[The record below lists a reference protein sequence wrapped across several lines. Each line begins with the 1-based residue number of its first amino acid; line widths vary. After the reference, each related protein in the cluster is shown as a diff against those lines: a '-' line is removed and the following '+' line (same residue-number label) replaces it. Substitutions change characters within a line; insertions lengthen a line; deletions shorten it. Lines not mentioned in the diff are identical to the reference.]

1 MSNNKQLNEQELIR
15 FIAEKSNA
23 DEKQIQLVLKY
34 EKAYILKA
42 EENAKGEVDID
53 SDDLIDHILSRPDV
67 KLTELAVDT
76 ILEAEMDYLMKHGFA
91 GYID

>member
-1 MSNNKQLNEQELIR
+1 MSKELNEQELIH
-15 FIAEKSNA
+15 FIAEQSKA
-23 DEKQIQLVLKY
+23 DTKQIALVLKY

-53 SDDLIDHILSRPDV
+53 SDELIDHILSRPDV

-76 ILEAEMDYLMKHGFA
+76 ILEAEMAYLMKHGFA
-91 GYID
+91 GYMD

>member
-1 MSNNKQLNEQELIR
+1 MTEQLNEQELLQ
-15 FIAEKSNA
+15 FIVDKTNA
-23 DEKQIQLVLKY
+23 DPKQIQLVLKY
-34 EKAYILKA
+34 EKDFIVKA

-53 SDDLIDHILSRPDV
+53 SDELIDHILSRPDV

-76 ILEAEMDYLMKHGFA
+76 ILEAEMDYLMKKGFA

>member
-1 MSNNKQLNEQELIR
+1 MTEQLNEQELIQ
-15 FIAEKSNA
+15 FIVDKSKA
-23 DEKQIQLVLKY
+23 DPEQIQLVLKY
-34 EKAYILKA
+34 EKDYIVKA

-53 SDDLIDHILSRPDV
+53 SDELIDHILGRPDV

-76 ILEAEMDYLMKHGFA
+76 ILEAEMDYLMKKGFA

>member
-1 MSNNKQLNEQELIR
+1 MTEQLNEQELIQ
-15 FIAEKSNA
+15 FIVDKSKA
-23 DEKQIQLVLKY
+23 DPKQIQLVLKY
-34 EKAYILKA
+34 EKDYIVKA

-53 SDDLIDHILSRPDV
+53 SDELIDHILGRPDV

-76 ILEAEMDYLMKHGFA
+76 ILEAEMDYLMKKGFA

>member
-1 MSNNKQLNEQELIR
+1 MSKSKELNEQELIR
-15 FIAEKSNA
+15 FIVEKSKA

-42 EENAKGEVDID
+42 EETAKGEVDID
-53 SDDLIDHILSRPDV
+53 SDELIDHILSRPDV

-76 ILEAEMDYLMKHGFA
+76 ILEAEMAYLMQHGFA

>member
-1 MSNNKQLNEQELIR
+1 MSKELNEQELIR
-15 FIAEKSNA
+15 FIAEKSKA
-23 DEKQIQLVLKY
+23 DTKQIELVLKY

-53 SDDLIDHILSRPDV
+53 SDELIDHILSRPDV

-76 ILEAEMDYLMKHGFA
+76 ILEAEMAYLMQHGFA
-91 GYID
+91 GYMD

>member
-1 MSNNKQLNEQELIR
+1 MSKELNEQELIQ
-15 FIAEKSNA
+15 FIEEQSKA
-23 DEKQIQLVLKY
+23 DAKQIQLVLKY

-76 ILEAEMDYLMKHGFA
+76 ILEAEMAYLMKHGFA
-91 GYID
+91 GYMD

>member
-1 MSNNKQLNEQELIR
+1 MTEQLNEQELLQ
-15 FIAEKSNA
+15 FIVDKAKA
-23 DEKQIQLVLKY
+23 DPKQIQLVLKY
-34 EKAYILKA
+34 EKDFIVKA

-53 SDDLIDHILSRPDV
+53 SDELIDHILSRPDV

-76 ILEAEMDYLMKHGFA
+76 ILEAEMDYLMKKGFA

>member
-1 MSNNKQLNEQELIR
+1 MSKELNEQELIQ
-15 FIAEKSNA
+15 FIVEKSQA
-23 DEKQIQLVLKY
+23 DPKQIQLVLKY

-42 EENAKGEVDID
+42 EENTKGEVDID

-76 ILEAEMDYLMKHGFA
+76 ILEAEMAYLMKHGLA
-91 GYID
+91 GYMD

>member
-1 MSNNKQLNEQELIR
+1 MTEQLNEQELLQ
-15 FIAEKSNA
+15 FIVEKTKA
-23 DEKQIQLVLKY
+23 DPKQIQLVLQV
-34 EKAYILKA
+34 EKAFINKA

-53 SDDLIDHILSRPDV
+53 SDELIDHILSRPDV

-76 ILEAEMDYLMKHGFA
+76 ILEAEMDYLMKNGFA

>member
-1 MSNNKQLNEQELIR
+1 MSKELNEQELIQ
-15 FIAEKSNA
+15 FIVEKSKA
-23 DEKQIQLVLKY
+23 DPKQIQLVLKY

-42 EENAKGEVDID
+42 EQSAKGEVDID

-76 ILEAEMDYLMKHGFA
+76 ILEAEMAYLMKHGLA
-91 GYID
+91 GYMD

>member
-1 MSNNKQLNEQELIR
+1 MTEQLNEQELLQ
-15 FIAEKSNA
+15 FIVEKTKA
-23 DEKQIQLVLKY
+23 DTKQIQLVLQY
-34 EKAYILKA
+34 EKAFISKA

-53 SDDLIDHILSRPDV
+53 SDELIDHILGRSDV

-76 ILEAEMDYLMKHGFA
+76 ILEAEMDYLMKKGFA